1 MRPAGSFCPFCL
13 RMGKLSESIIGDDA
27 REVRMVPVFFN
38 MNNQTNK
45 TMNTMKK
52 MKYESQLRL
61 YEVLL
66 KKT

>member
-1 MRPAGSFCPFCL
+1 ML
-13 RMGKLSESIIGDDA
+13 GKLSESIIGDDA
-27 REVRMVPVFFN
+27 REVRMVPFFCLN

>member
-1 MRPAGSFCPFCL
+1 ML
-13 RMGKLSESIIGDDA
+13 GKLSESIIGNDA
-27 REVRMVPVFFN
+27 REVRMVPDFFCLN

>member
-1 MRPAGSFCPFCL
+1 ML
-13 RMGKLSESIIGDDA
+13 GKLSESIIGDDA
-27 REVRMVPVFFN
+27 REVRMAPVFFCLN